1 MFVRKFIGSLLVI
14 GWCTAEL
21 FAAQP
26 DADAVSAQ
34 DSTPFFVCMEGYWY
48 PIARTAAE
56 RRDKLNDVRLNY
68 HFREDGS
75 FEMILEGV
83 DGLTGKTVRMLRQ
96 GRTTAGSTPRSDL
109 KIVACD
115 PGHRWAVVET
125 DRHLWILAREPQLSV
140 PALNRTL
147 RIARREGCDTEQ
159 LHFVDQR
166 RTIEALGAQLTR

>member
-26 DADAVSAQ
+26 DAAAVSAQ
-34 DSTPFFVCMEGYWY
+34 ECTPFFACMEGCWY
-48 PIARTAAE
+48 PIARTTAD
-56 RRDKLNDVRLNY
+56 RRDKLGDVRLVY

-75 FEMILEGV
+75 FDLRVEGV
-83 DGLTGKTVRMLRQ
+83 DGLTGKTVRIVRQ
-96 GRTTAGSTPRSDL
+96 GRMTAGGSDL

-125 DRHLWILAREPQLSV
+125 GRHLWILAREPQLPV
-140 PALNRTL
+140 PTLNRTL
-147 RIARREGCDTEQ
+147 RIARREGFDTER

-166 RTIEALGAQLTR
+166 RTIEALGTQLTR